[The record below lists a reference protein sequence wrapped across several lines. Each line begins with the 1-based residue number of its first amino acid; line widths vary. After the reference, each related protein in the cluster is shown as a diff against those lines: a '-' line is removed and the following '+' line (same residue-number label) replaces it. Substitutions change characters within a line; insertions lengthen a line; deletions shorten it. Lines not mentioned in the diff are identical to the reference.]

1 MMLSLSLAALLISSS
16 LAAIIYSLRKA
27 PEGYE
32 DSRGFHMIRK
42 RVGVPGS
49 KTTKTRRVA
58 PREGRPRRAV
68 AG

>member
-1 MMLSLSLAALLISSS
+1 MMLGLSIAAFLISSS
-16 LAAIIYSLRKA
+16 LAAIFYSLRKA

-32 DSRGFHMIRK
+32 DSRGFHIIRK

-58 PREGRPRRAV
+58 PREGRPHEAV
-68 AG
+68 TG